1 VRVAPD
7 KKALVIRKNYLGK
20 LAEVTRERD
29 QARRYNE
36 GAEQRADRA
45 EAQFGQLEAVAVEVR
60 DNLLQA
66 VGNDEDNVFDT
77 ALASFDKLN
86 NVLLVFGP

>member
-1 VRVAPD
+1 MGMIA
-7 KKALVIRKNYLGK
+7 KI
-20 LAEVTRERD
+20 TRERD
-29 QARRYNE
+29 EARRHTKA
-36 GAEQRADRA
+36 AEERA
-45 EAQFGQLEAVAVEVR
+45 EIAEERFGQLEAVAVEVR